1 MNIERGL
8 LFAQEPTISRG
19 GQLGYTQGV
28 GTSSTTS
35 GLVFGPNGTNTTQTR
50 DMIDVGNS
58 VLTRCPLGGFA
69 LIHGGFQHLRSD
81 LYGFFMDMS

>member
-1 MNIERGL
+1 MICAENTFTFQNMNIERGL

-50 DMIDVGNS
+50 GMIEVGI
-58 VLTRCPLGGFA
+58 LF
-69 LIHGGFQHLRSD
+69 
-81 LYGFFMDMS
+81 